1 MKLAQHLSSVL
12 VDRLHGDLP
21 PLTQPQLSQAINFA
35 RITLIVGLVF
45 LHYAAYP
52 NSLNSPFDGMDP
64 AAFPV
69 ATFVNSFVLFFF
81 FSVVPLL
88 SMVSGWLFFTFRPER
103 ATAAL
108 RERIGKRFGSLYLP
122 LVVWNTLYLV
132 VAVVAC
138 VHLPNHAFLAQ
149 LNFQPNEAGFAQYV
163 NAVFA
168 LTAHPIAFQ
177 FWFVRDLLVTV
188 LLSPVLWLALRHAPY
203 VGMAVLGAA
212 WLFGHDLFVFF
223 RADVAFFFYL
233 GGFLRLYRLPLE
245 VGRGATITLLA
256 LYVAL
261 VALRTLAPLAIEVQP
276 YRPEL
281 LDMAT
286 RAMRPIGVLACW
298 GLCLQLARTRL
309 GTAIAQYGGLSFFV
323 FATHFPLIA
332 AVKLALWPLLP
343 VESDGWMITH
353 YIVSVA
359 VTVAISLSIGLLVA
373 RFAPGVFA
381 WMNGGRLIPVAAR
394 ESWVGS
400 VPRGV

>member
-12 VDRLHGDLP
+12 VDRLHGDMP
-21 PLTQPQLSQAINFA
+21 PLTQPQLSQTINFA

-52 NSLNSPFDGMDP
+52 NSMNSPFDGMDP

-88 SMVSGWLFFTFRPER
+88 SMVSGWLFFTFKAER
-103 ATAAL
+103 AMPAL

-122 LVVWNTLYLV
+122 LVAWNTLYLV

-138 VHLPNHAFLAQ
+138 VHLPNHGFLAQ
-149 LNFQPNEAGFAQYV
+149 LNFQPHEAGFAEYV

-212 WLFGHDLFVFF
+212 WLLGHDLFVFF

-233 GGFLRLYRLPLE
+233 GGFLRIHRLPLE
-245 VGRGATITLLA
+245 IGRGATVALLV

-261 VALRTLAPLAIEVQP
+261 VALRTLAPLAIDVQP

-281 LDMAT
+281 LNTAT
-286 RAMRPIGVLACW
+286 RAMRIIGVLASW

-343 VESDGWMITH
+343 AESDGWMIAH
-353 YIVSVA
+353 YAVSVA
-359 VTVAISLSIGLLVA
+359 VTVAISLSMGLLVA
-373 RFAPGVFA
+373 RYAPGVFA
-381 WMNGGRLIPVAAR
+381 WMNGGRIVPVAAR
-394 ESWVGS
+394 ESWMGS

>member
-1 MKLAQHLSSVL
+1 MKLVQHLSSVI
-12 VDRLHGDLP
+12 VDRLHGDMP
-21 PLTQPQLSQAINFA
+21 PLTQPQLSQTISFA

-52 NSLNSPFDGMDP
+52 NSMNSPFDGMDP
-64 AAFPV
+64 TAFPV

-88 SMVSGWLFFTFRPER
+88 SMVSGWLFFTFKAER
-103 ATAAL
+103 AIPAL
-108 RERIGKRFGSLYLP
+108 RERIGKRVGSLYLP

-132 VAVVAC
+132 VAVIAC
-138 VHLPNHAFLAQ
+138 VHMPDNGFLSQ
-149 LNFQPNEAGFAQYV
+149 LNFQPSEAGFGQYV

-168 LTAHPIAFQ
+168 LTSHPIAFQ

-203 VGMAVLGAA
+203 VGMAVLGVA

-233 GGFLRLYRLPLE
+233 GGFLRMYRLPLE
-245 VGRGATITLLA
+245 IGSGATMALLA
-256 LYVAL
+256 LYLAL
-261 VALRTLAPLAIEVQP
+261 VALRTLAPLAIDVQP

-281 LDMAT
+281 LNMAT

-298 GLCLQLARTRL
+298 GLCLQFARMRVGAT
-309 GTAIAQYGGLSFFV
+309 IAQYGGLSFFV

-343 VESDGWMITH
+343 VESDGWMIAH
-353 YIVSVA
+353 YVVSVA
-359 VTVAISLSIGLLVA
+359 VTVMISLSIGLLVA
-373 RFAPGVFA
+373 RFVPGLFA
-381 WMNGGRLIPVAAR
+381 WMNGGRHVPVAAR
-394 ESWVGS
+394 EPWAGS
-400 VPRGV
+400 LPRRV